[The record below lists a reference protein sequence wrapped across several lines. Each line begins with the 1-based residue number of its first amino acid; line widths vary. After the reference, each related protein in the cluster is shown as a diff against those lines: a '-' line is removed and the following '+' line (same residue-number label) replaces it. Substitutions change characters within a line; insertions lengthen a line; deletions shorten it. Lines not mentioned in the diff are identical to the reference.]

1 MSDYEIM
8 IIFRARKEFWVK
20 LIPNS
25 HLTHEETE
33 EQKPRRPAKDHTINW
48 YQKLK

>member
-1 MSDYEIM
+1 MKLRLFLEP
-8 IIFRARKEFWVK
+8 EENFWVK

-25 HLTHEETE
+25 HFTHEETE
-33 EQKPRRPAKDHTINW
+33 VQKPRRPAKDHTINW